1 MTSRISLAHPR
12 FGLLGLLG
20 LSIVGGG
27 GLARAAEP
35 LPAPLFSPGTVTLE
49 EARAELQNL
58 DDLVDDADSR
68 AVREEIHRK
77 VTRLDALLVELE
89 RAPLAQCPSAAPA
102 GEGVVSTPSAVSAAS
117 LISSPSGVSALS
129 AASVSKDPLEA
140 LARSLSGAAAAMAV
154 PGSLAPAAA
163 PATAPPPTPPAQRGP
178 PATPAR
184 MDELLYA
191 IDQRGF
197 PSAKQEVI
205 RAAARTTWFN
215 TAQVILVLQSFAFG
229 SDQVEAAVTLYPRVT
244 DPQRWEQVYSVF
256 TFDSDR
262 KALRAKVGA

>member
-1 MTSRISLAHPR
+1 MTSRISLAPLR

-20 LSIVGGG
+20 PLSLSIVGGS

-102 GEGVVSTPSAVSAAS
+102 GEGVVSTPSAVSA
-117 LISSPSGVSALS
+117 LS
-129 AASVSKDPLEA
+129 AAAVSKDPLEA

-154 PGSLAPAAA
+154 PGRSAPAAA

-184 MDELLYA
+184 MDELLYS

-205 RAAARTTWFN
+205 RAAARTTWFD